1 MSTHQSGSAGAFGNR
16 ECDKLSRRSVASE
29 TVLQGGCCFHKQA
42 AMALNKNNTP
52 SGAVII
58 NNSESILMTYDN
70 VELVFSDADSLPETF
85 RKSKKGTVYM
95 TPYRVIFLAKGRE
108 PLQSFMMPF
117 YLMKNCE
124 VKQPVLGANYI
135 KGTVNAEPS
144 GGWEGSA
151 TFKLVFISGGAIE
164 FGQYMLQVASQAS
177 RGQPV
182 TGAFGCPYMA
192 NGAYAYAPPPAN
204 GMYPAGP
211 PPGYSY
217 PAPPPN
223 AAYMPPPPYSAPLGQ
238 APPQDPDLPRTPAA
252 EAKAAEAAASA
263 SCAAAPPTHVYLPE
277 WEAAGPGVVT
287 AGSESEHRADSE
299 TGTGRGSTLQTTSAQ
314 DKPPPY
320 SPPDDK
326 KTQ

>member
-1 MSTHQSGSAGAFGNR
+1 
-16 ECDKLSRRSVASE
+16 
-29 TVLQGGCCFHKQA
+29 
-42 AMALNKNNTP
+42 MALNKNNTP
-52 SGAVII
+52 SGGVII
-58 NNSESILMTYDN
+58 NNSESVLMTYEN

-85 RKSKKGTVYM
+85 RKSKKGSVYL
-95 TPYRVIFLAKGRE
+95 TPYRLIFLAKGRE

-135 KGTVNAEPS
+135 KGTVSAEPG

-151 TFKLVFISGGAIE
+151 AFKLVFISGGAIE
-164 FGQYMLQVASQAS
+164 FGQYMLQVAAQAS

-182 TGAFGCPYMA
+182 TVGFGCPYMA
-192 NGAYAYAPPPAN
+192 NGAYAYPPPPPAN

-217 PAPPPN
+217 PTPPPTDGFYPTPPTFDSP

-238 APPQDPDLPRTPAA
+238 APHDPDQPRSAAA

-263 SCAAAPPTHVYLPE
+263 SSAAAPPTHVYLP
-277 WEAAGPGVVT
+277 
-287 AGSESEHRADSE
+287 
-299 TGTGRGSTLQTTSAQ
+299 Q